1 MIHIKIIMHIIVCEY
16 FSFNIRKLEIK
27 PFSSDY
33 DQSGRGGNGAPWYY
47 DKQNKRK
54 KKIDGPLGVDPNS
67 ETGDAT
73 SK

>member
-1 MIHIKIIMHIIVCEY
+1 MYVYTLIFKY
-16 FSFNIRKLEIK
+16 RQNKKKTNIFLL
-27 PFSSDY
+27 DY
-33 DQSGRGGNGAPWYY
+33 DQAGRAGNGAPWYY